1 MERKIEDVIK
11 VVPTERQLKW
21 QQLEFIGFVHFG
33 INTFY
38 NTEWGQG
45 NEDISCFNPKRLDA
59 EQWVRTLK
67 ASEMKGVILTCKH
80 HDGFCLW
87 PSQYTSHTIANTPY
101 KDGKGD
107 IVKEVAAACKKYDMK
122 FGVYLS
128 PWDLTESSY
137 GTGKEYNE
145 FFVNQLT
152 ELLTQYGD
160 IFEVWF
166 DGANGEGPNGKT
178 QEYDWLGYYQIIR
191 QLQPNAVIAIM
202 GPDVRWIGNEAGV
215 VRNNEWSVVP
225 EAYSDPSY
233 TASHSQQAD
242 DKEFA
247 QTYRHDDEDL
257 GSRSVIMNYS
267 GKLIWYP
274 AETDTSIRPGWF
286 YHPEQ
291 DSQVKNSEELFNL
304 YKKSVGG
311 NSVLLLNVPPNKDGL
326 ISEVDA
332 QELAGLGEK
341 IRQLKINDKTFPIH
355 CRKNILY
362 KDDCQFK
369 FIESNELMIE
379 VEETQD
385 IRYLIIQED
394 ITKGQRVEKFL
405 VETVKRDGE
414 VIKLSFGTIGYKKI
428 IDLQKGIKVSSIRII
443 FENYRG
449 KKIYLKRVSVS

>member
-1 MERKIEDVIK
+1 MGKKIEDLIK

-21 QQLEFIGFVHFG
+21 QQLEFIGFIHFG

-38 NTEWGQG
+38 NAEWGQG

-67 ASEMKGVILTCKH
+67 AAEMKGVILTCKH

-233 TASHSQQAD
+233 TARHSQQAD

-247 QTYRHDDEDL
+247 QTYRHEDADL
-257 GSRSVIMNYS
+257 GSRSVIMNYP

-286 YHPEQ
+286 YHPDQ
-291 DSQVKNSEELFNL
+291 NSQVKSSEELFNL

-311 NSVLLLNVPPNKDGL
+311 NSVLLLNVPPNKEGL
-326 ISEVDA
+326 ISEVDER
-332 QELAGLGEK
+332 ELKSLGEK
-341 IRQLKINDKTFPIH
+341 IRDLNCVDDTIAYDIMYGKDILLNGYQSIE
-355 CRKNILY
+355 NIAANVIVVSFQ
-362 KDDCQFK
+362 KP
-369 FIESNELMIE
+369 E
-379 VEETQD
+379 V

-394 ITKGQRVEKFL
+394 ITKGQRVEKVTIEIFDEQGNRKVQIL
-405 VETVKRDGE
+405 VR
-414 VIKLSFGTIGYKKI
+414 
-428 IDLQKGIKVSSIRII
+428 
-443 FENYRG
+443 
-449 KKIYLKRVSVS
+449 

>member
-1 MERKIEDVIK
+1 MGRKIEDVIK

-21 QQLEFIGFVHFG
+21 QQLEFIGFIHFG

-38 NTEWGQG
+38 NAEWGQG

-59 EQWVRTLK
+59 EQWVRALK
-67 ASEMKGVILTCKH
+67 AAEMKGVILTCKH

-87 PSQYTSHTIANTPY
+87 PSQYTSHNIANTPY

-107 IVKEVAAACKKYDMK
+107 IVKEVADACIKYDMK

-128 PWDLTESSY
+128 PWDMTESSY
-137 GTGKEYNE
+137 GTGKGYNE

-160 IFEVWF
+160 IFEIWF

-178 QEYDWLGYYQIIR
+178 QEYDWLGYYQTIR

-247 QTYRHDDEDL
+247 QTYRHDDADL
-257 GSRSVIMNYS
+257 GSRSVIMNYP

-274 AETDTSIRPGWF
+274 AETDTSIRPEWF

-355 CRKNILY
+355 CGKNILY

-369 FIESNELMIE
+369 CVESNELIIE

-405 VETVKRDGE
+405 VEIVKRDGE
-414 VIKLSFGTIGYKKI
+414 VIKLFFGTIGYKKI
-428 IDLQKGIKVSSIRII
+428 IDLQKGIRVSSIRII

>member
-1 MERKIEDVIK
+1 MGRKIEDVIK

-21 QQLEFIGFVHFG
+21 QQLEFIGFIHFG

-38 NTEWGQG
+38 NAEWGQG

-59 EQWVRTLK
+59 EQWVCALK

-87 PSQYTSHTIANTPY
+87 PTQYTSHTIANTPY

-107 IVKEVAAACKKYDMK
+107 IVKEVADACIKYDMK

-128 PWDLTESSY
+128 PWDMTESSY

-160 IFEVWF
+160 IFEIWF
-166 DGANGEGPNGKT
+166 DGANGEGSNGKT
-178 QEYDWLGYYQIIR
+178 QEYDWLGYYQTIR

-257 GSRSVIMNYS
+257 GSRSVIMNYP

-355 CRKNILY
+355 CGKNILY

-369 FIESNELMIE
+369 FVESNELIIE

-405 VETVKRDGE
+405 VEIVKRDRE
-414 VIKLSFGTIGYKKI
+414 VIKLFFGTIGYKKI
-428 IDLQKGIKVSSIRII
+428 IDLQKGIRVSSIRII